1 MAKADR
7 FYFDNFMNA
16 AECCSKAALY
26 LQECLAN
33 YDYANITTML
43 EKMHTLEHTADGV
56 KHEMT
61 AALAKAFVTPLERE
75 DMALISANIDEVADC
90 IEEVL
95 QRIYMDRIQTIMPE
109 AITFAAMIVECCEMM
124 KEMLSE
130 LPNFKK
136 PKKLHELI
144 INLSHKEEECD
155 QLYLEATR
163 NSAKFSDDVLTI
175 IFWREILERLEKCA
189 DACEHVG
196 DSIETIVM
204 KNN

>member
-7 FYFDNFMNA
+7 FYFDNFITA
-16 AECCSKAALY
+16 ADCCSKAAVY
-26 LQECLAN
+26 LQACLIN
-33 YDYANITTML
+33 YNPENIRAML
-43 EKMHTLEHTADGV
+43 EAMHDLEHSADMV

-75 DMALISANIDEVADC
+75 DMAQISANIDEVADC

-95 QRIYMDRIQTIMPE
+95 QRIFVNRIQEITPE
-109 AITFAAMIVECCEMM
+109 AIEFSAKIVECCSMM
-124 KEMLSE
+124 KEMLTE

-136 PKKLHELI
+136 PKKLHNMI
-144 INLSHKEEECD
+144 IELSHKEEECD
-155 QLYLEATR
+155 QLYLEATL
-163 NSAKFSDDVLTI
+163 KVTDFSSDPLTV
-175 IFWREILERLEKCA
+175 IFWREILDKLESCA
-189 DACEHVG
+189 DACEHVS

>member
-7 FYFDNFMNA
+7 FYFDNFMTA

-26 LQECLAN
+26 LQECLTN
-33 YDYANITTML
+33 YDYANITAML
-43 EKMHTLEHTADGV
+43 EKMHELEHTADGV

-109 AITFAAMIVECCEMM
+109 AITFAAMIVECCDMM
-124 KEMLSE
+124 KEMLAE
-130 LPNFKK
+130 LVNFKK

-163 NSAKFSDDVLTI
+163 KSTEFSTDVLTI
-175 IFWREILERLEKCA
+175 IYWREILERLEKCA

>member
-7 FYFDNFMNA
+7 FYYENFIA
-16 AECCSKAALY
+16 AADCCCDAAQY
-26 LQECLAN
+26 LQECLQN
-33 YDYANITTML
+33 YDYANIKEML
-43 EKMHTLEHTADGV
+43 EKMHSLEHKADGV

-61 AALAKAFVTPLERE
+61 AALARAFVTPMDRE
-75 DMALISANIDEVADC
+75 DMAQISANIDEVADF

-95 QRIYMDRIQTIMPE
+95 QRMYVNRITSIMPE
-109 AITFAAMIVECCEMM
+109 AVAFAGMIVSCCQMM
-124 KEMLSE
+124 KDMLLE

-136 PKKLHELI
+136 PKKLIEQV

-155 QLYLEATR
+155 ALYLEATMK
-163 NSAKFSDDVLTI
+163 SADFSTEPLVVM
-175 IFWREILERLEKCA
+175 FWRDIFERLEKCA

-204 KNN
+204 KNS

>member
-7 FYFDNFMNA
+7 FYFENFTTA
-16 AECCSKAALY
+16 AECCSKAAIY
-26 LQECLAN
+26 LQACLTN
-33 YDYANITTML
+33 FDPTNIRTML
-43 EKMHTLEHTADGV
+43 EAMHNLEHNADMV

-61 AALAKAFVTPLERE
+61 TALAKAFVTPLERE
-75 DMALISANIDEVADC
+75 DMAQISANIDEVADC

-95 QRIYMDRIQTIMPE
+95 QRIFVNRIQVIMPE
-109 AITFAAMIVECCEMM
+109 AIEFAGMIVECCSMM
-124 KEMLSE
+124 KEMLAE

-136 PKKLHELI
+136 PKKLHTMI
-144 INLSHKEEECD
+144 IDLSHKEEECD
-155 QLYLEATR
+155 RLYLEATLK
-163 NSAKFSDDVLTI
+163 ATEFSSDPLTV
-175 IFWREILERLEKCA
+175 IFWREILDKMESCA

>member
-7 FYFDNFMNA
+7 FYFENFIA
-16 AECCSKAALY
+16 AADCCSKAAVY
-26 LQECLAN
+26 LQACLTN
-33 YDYANITTML
+33 YAPENIRTML
-43 EKMHTLEHTADGV
+43 EAMHNLEHSADMV

-75 DMALISANIDEVADC
+75 DMAQISANIDEVADC

-95 QRIYMDRIQTIMPE
+95 QRIFVNRIQQIMPE
-109 AITFAAMIVECCEMM
+109 AIEFSAKIVECCGMM
-124 KEMLSE
+124 KEMLTE

-136 PKKLHELI
+136 PKKLHNMI
-144 INLSHKEEECD
+144 IELSHKEEECD
-155 QLYLEATR
+155 QLYLEATF
-163 NSAKFSDDVLTI
+163 KITDFSSDPLTV
-175 IFWREILERLEKCA
+175 IFWREILDKLEGCA
-189 DACEHVG
+189 DACEHVS

>member
-1 MAKADR
+1 MAKSDR
-7 FYFDNFMNA
+7 FYFENYAAA
-16 AECCSKAALY
+16 AECCGKAAAY
-26 LQECLAN
+26 LQECLTN
-33 YDYANITTML
+33 YDYANIKTML
-43 EKMHTLEHTADGV
+43 EKMHALEHEADGV

-75 DMALISANIDEVADC
+75 DMALISANIDEVADF

-95 QRIYMDRIQTIMPE
+95 QRIYVNRIQTIMPE
-109 AITFAAMIVECCEMM
+109 AIEFAGKIVECCDMM

-130 LPNFKK
+130 LVNFKK
-136 PKKLHELI
+136 PKKLHDMI
-144 INLSHKEEECD
+144 IALSHKEEECD
-155 QLYLEATR
+155 QLYLEATLK
-163 NSAKFSDDVLTI
+163 AADFSGDVLTV
-175 IFWREILERLEKCA
+175 IFWREIFDKLEKCA